1 MPRGVARVYL
11 RIIGKPL
18 EGLRELN
25 YVTGPRIR
33 SSVYRLAEERGYTLT
48 LVNLRRSYFDEQ
60 LKARRPK
67 MASME
72 GVLYPVYG
80 LYGYLKTLLRSEW
93 NIDLLVVLEKK

>member
-1 MPRGVARVYL
+1 
-11 RIIGKPL
+11 
-18 EGLRELN
+18 
-25 YVTGPRIR
+25 
-33 SSVYRLAEERGYTLT
+33 
-48 LVNLRRSYFDEQ
+48 
-60 LKARRPK
+60 